1 MNIRYNNES
10 PASDMVTFTDV
21 PNILTFDDNNQMGQE
36 AYIEL
41 SFIGNLYSATT
52 SEGQWEIV
60 IMGETITST
69 LEVSKSV
76 NKNFYV
82 AQNQVS
88 TAAYVAR
95 ALRNC
100 PTINASFTVE
110 HSSYKVTLRTRTPM
124 AVNLVVSSNIPSGFL
139 VINSYNGVSPSVY
152 EGATIGVDVYSDG
165 RYITT
170 LEKKMYNGETAFD
183 VSPVITTLAQVGR
196 TVPYNFVMH
205 SLNNGEYSLLSNNVG
220 TNYVSVGY
228 MVNQGLKFIPL
239 NGIDLAANVGRGSDK
254 GVTNRTVLY
263 VYDNT
268 IPFSLYFHNTA
279 GMTYTVKYLDSAF
292 NVLHEDEL
300 SWRNPDSSQKLKD
313 FEITMNG
320 GYFSRTFYVDI
331 IIGSIHLRYNVIKP
345 LKATEYSQRICWRNS
360 YGGISFFDFTGQ
372 RSETRN
378 FETSTY
384 DTNIFGF
391 YNSSKNELKKIY
403 DVDVDYV
410 VTLKSHL
417 MEHDAKYLFN
427 DMIQSSELW
436 TIINGETY
444 SIILD
449 DVSVEEQQNNN
460 IYEATVKYR
469 YSAKPSLF

>member
-170 LEKKMYNGETAFD
+170 LEKKMYSGETAFD

>member
-1 MNIRYNNES
+1 MNIRFNNES

-82 AQNQVS
+82 AQNHVS

-460 IYEATVKYR
+460 IYEATVKYK
-469 YSAKPSLF
+469 YSQKPSII

>member
-82 AQNQVS
+82 AQNHVS

-170 LEKKMYNGETAFD
+170 LEKKMYSGETAFD

>member
-345 LKATEYSQRICWRNS
+345 LKTTEYSQRICWRNS

-460 IYEATVKYR
+460 IYEATVKYK
-469 YSAKPSLF
+469 YSQKPSII

>member
-110 HSSYKVTLRTRTPM
+110 HTSYKVTLRTRTPM

-196 TVPYNFVMH
+196 TVPYDFVMH

-469 YSAKPSLF
+469 YSAKPSLL

>member
-110 HSSYKVTLRTRTPM
+110 HTSYKVTLRTRTPM

-460 IYEATVKYR
+460 IYEATVKYK
-469 YSAKPSLF
+469 YSQKPSII

>member
-1 MNIRYNNES
+1 MNIRFNNES

-69 LEVSKSV
+69 LEVGKSV

-82 AQNQVS
+82 AQNHVS

-469 YSAKPSLF
+469 YSAKPSLL